1 MAFSATASA
10 AVINVPSAGN
20 ETIQQAINNATA
32 GDTILVN
39 ATAYNVQG
47 TTETVIV
54 NKSDIIIRSVN
65 GRAVIDAN
73 GADDHVFNITDQT
86 NVTLQGFEIRDAHG
100 TNQDVAG
107 IYMYNASDCNI
118 SDNVVTNISA
128 IGDRNFAC
136 GLYLESSN
144 NNTFDPTVIEDI
156 NGSYAFGVFFMFS
169 NSTSFTDTTIRNV
182 TGFLATGISFGI
194 LDPTGGVLVPGFSN
208 DNNFTDTMIRN
219 VKGNMTAGISLIA
232 SNSNT
237 FDPTEIEDVNGGYTA
252 AGVYFNYYSN
262 YNDFSATKVHNIS
275 SSLQPENSF
284 GFYLMESSS
293 NNVTDGEI
301 FNCARGT
308 RIDSGRYNTI
318 ERNIIRDNFD
328 TGVLLDRDAIDTE
341 IHTNCFINNT
351 PQAMDNGTGND
362 WTGNYWSDY
371 PVEGGTYNISGATGS
386 KDSNTLGECPLG
398 QEPPTPT
405 QVPALTPIGM
415 LALVC
420 LLSVIAAMSIRIR
433 KRK

>member
-1 MAFSATASA
+1 MR
-10 AVINVPSAGN
+10 
-20 ETIQQAINNATA
+20 AINANFT
-32 GDTILVN
+32 DTSI
-39 ATAYNVQG
+39 
-47 TTETVIV
+47 
-54 NKSDIIIRSVN
+54 SDILGN
-65 GRAVIDAN
+65 DFAV
-73 GADDHVFNITDQT
+73 
-86 NVTLQGFEIRDAHG
+86 
-100 TNQDVAG
+100 G
-107 IYMYNASDCNI
+107 IYMDNASDCNI